1 MWGLAAATLLVIPLA
16 CGGGDD
22 SGPQIVTSQQ
32 DLCAGAAPVYA
43 GGYAT
48 SAACPF
54 VQHADNV
61 AQFGDKLP
69 NATSLHDGSGAV
81 VATVTH
87 TCDAWALGTDA
98 QGITVIVD
106 RSSGRV
112 VSHGNLHPG
121 QPTSQLVSPL
131 AQPVTLR

>member
-1 MWGLAAATLLVIPLA
+1 
-16 CGGGDD
+16 
-22 SGPQIVTSQQ
+22 VTSHQ
-32 DLCAGAAPVYA
+32 DLCAGVAPEYA

-61 AQFGDKLP
+61 AQFGEKLP
-69 NATSLHDGSGAV
+69 NATPLLDGSGAV

-87 TCDAWALGTDA
+87 TCDVWTLGTDA
-98 QGITVIVD
+98 QGVTVIVD

-121 QPTSQLVSPL
+121 QPTSRLASPL
-131 AQPVTLR
+131 AQPVKLQ